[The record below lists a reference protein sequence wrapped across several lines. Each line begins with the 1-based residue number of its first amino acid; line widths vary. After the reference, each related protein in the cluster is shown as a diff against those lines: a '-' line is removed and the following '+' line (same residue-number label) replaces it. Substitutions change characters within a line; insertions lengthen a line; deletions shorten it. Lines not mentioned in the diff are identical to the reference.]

1 MSTPMTCHANKK
13 RKSEHTDPHR
23 EHLPHLIPR
32 LLMPINK
39 GYLQKFCAQSLES
52 ICKEYG
58 VPAEHPTVLAIRE
71 CFAREM
77 PFTEALSVFFVLL
90 NIDTTV
96 KERMMLSETEAQQQK
111 LANFFMNLRKNLV
124 STYMS
129 TDDCTPCK
137 FVTNCT
143 DAWSVA

>member
-1 MSTPMTCHANKK
+1 MSMPTTCHTDRK
-13 RKSEHTDPHR
+13 RKSADADPHR

-39 GYLQKFCAQSLES
+39 EYLLRLCAQSLQS
-52 ICKEYG
+52 VCTEYG
-58 VPAEHPTVLAIRE
+58 VPAEHPTVLAITE
-71 CFAREM
+71 CIARDM
-77 PFTEALSVFFVLL
+77 SFTDALSVFFVLL

-96 KERMMLSETEAQQQK
+96 KERMMLSETEPQQQK

-124 STYMS
+124 SAYMS
-129 TDDCTPCK
+129 ADDHTACR
-137 FVTNCT
+137 FVTTCT

>member
-1 MSTPMTCHANKK
+1 
-13 RKSEHTDPHR
+13 
-23 EHLPHLIPR
+23 
-32 LLMPINK
+32 
-39 GYLQKFCAQSLES
+39 
-52 ICKEYG
+52 
-58 VPAEHPTVLAIRE
+58 
-71 CFAREM
+71 
-77 PFTEALSVFFVLL
+77 VLL
-90 NIDTTV
+90 KIDTTV